1 MDFTDFVGL
10 AGVVKDALGCG
21 RLPGI
26 NVGHD
31 ADVAIMFER
40 GVAGH
45 VYVSVSSRQKA
56 TKTRVDR
63 ASHPG
68 PVSIRRRRVQ
78 PPLMRS
84 WGLEARRH
92 WPAIDFSS

>member
-1 MDFTDFVGL
+1 
-10 AGVVKDALGCG
+10 
-21 RLPGI
+21 
-26 NVGHD
+26 
-31 ADVAIMFER
+31 VAS
-40 GVAGH
+40 H
-45 VYVSVSSRQKA
+45 VYVSESNRQRA

-63 ASHPG
+63 ASHLG

-92 WPAIDFSS
+92 WPAIGFRCSP